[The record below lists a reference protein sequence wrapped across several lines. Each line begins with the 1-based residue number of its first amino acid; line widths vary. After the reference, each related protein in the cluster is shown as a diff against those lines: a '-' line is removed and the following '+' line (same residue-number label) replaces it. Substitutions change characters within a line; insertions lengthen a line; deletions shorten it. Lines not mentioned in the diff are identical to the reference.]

1 MQKEL
6 DDKIWQLY
14 VKYKATEN
22 SSSDWQSYRM
32 GYKEAVL
39 QQYKLDA
46 RRAATMEKY
55 NKRKG
60 LKND

>member
-14 VKYKATEN
+14 VQYKETEN

-32 GYKEAVL
+32 GYREAVL
-39 QQYKLDA
+39 QQYKRDA
-46 RRAATMEKY
+46 RRAVTMEKY

>member
-14 VKYKATEN
+14 VKYKAAEN

-32 GYKEAVL
+32 GYREAVL
-39 QQYKLDA
+39 QQHKRDA
-46 RRAATMEKY
+46 RRAAAMEKY

-60 LKND
+60 LTNG